1 MSVLLKRIVKILEM
15 TLLMICGIC
24 FLSILITGIRTGKP
38 SIFGFRPFFV
48 MTGSMEP
55 TIRAH
60 SLVVAVPVYPD
71 EVRTGD
77 IVTYT
82 REAADTL
89 GGQIRIPFTVI
100 HRVRGI
106 RDDLLI
112 FQGDNEVEPDPPVR
126 AEQIGYRVV
135 WIGKGLSFIWT
146 RGIAE
151 RGDLLRFAVLWQ
163 KSVVFVIAR

>member
-15 TLLMICGIC
+15 TLLLICGVC
-24 FLSILITGIRTGKP
+24 FLSCLITGIGTGKP

-60 SLVVAVPVYPD
+60 SLVVAVPVYSD
-71 EVRTGD
+71 EVRMGD

-89 GGQIRIPFTVI
+89 GGQIRIPFMVI
-100 HRVRGI
+100 HRVREI
-106 RDDLLI
+106 RGDIFI
-112 FQGDNEVEPDPPVR
+112 FQGDNETEPDPPVR

-135 WIGKGLSFIWT
+135 WIAEGL
-146 RGIAE
+146 
-151 RGDLLRFAVLWQ
+151 
-163 KSVVFVIAR
+163 

>member
-1 MSVLLKRIVKILEM
+1 MVI
-15 TLLMICGIC
+15 
-24 FLSILITGIRTGKP
+24 
-38 SIFGFRPFFV
+38 
-48 MTGSMEP
+48 
-55 TIRAH
+55 
-60 SLVVAVPVYPD
+60 D
-71 EVRTGD
+71 EVIKYDLYVIYGAQ
-77 IVTYT
+77 V
-82 REAADTL
+82 
-89 GGQIRIPFTVI
+89 RIPFTVI

-106 RDDLLI
+106 RGDLLI